1 MWTDHA
7 RNFFFHEGPTEEEQD
22 EHFKSIYCSA
32 RTINHVKKNQINWTS
47 FRRIVSYMSRLAP
60 DLEHST
66 SGWSIK
72 NAKRL
77 LVVFGVSSAYRK
89 KGETKLRVERPR
101 FGLYGENGKVYIW
114 VDRSFVFPEK
124 SNFSWAKENEWSVW
138 PGDDEKIYYSKP
150 LAQGSETAD
159 LDAFFAVGTSPFSFF
174 QDINEAILENR
185 KKSFVRDEVFSR
197 IRLIHGIPEEFNV
210 IYPKIRDEVDAK
222 KKKEEKERAAVTKN
236 SRGAPQ
242 TTADSPQPGVEAP
255 DPEPDRTVPDGDSL
269 PALSSVSAAVIE
281 SADLQNDPQKFSLT
295 DSASVVGRYYVY
307 ALVDPRNK
315 NKTPFYI
322 GKGFHNRALQHF
334 QVVDINDSE
343 SSKTNHDE
351 ELECTTLGI
360 PSEAVLELEVKGV
373 ESKRSRI
380 KEILDSGVDKK
391 DVVRVIARGVSE
403 RAAFAIEA
411 MTIKSIYG
419 RANLLNEV
427 PGHHDE
433 RFREVG
439 KWKYE
444 RDYDLRFDERGEF
457 MADDG
462 SHQNGKFYIYV
473 LRDPMNGEIFYV
485 GKGVG
490 ARLCQHFKEAR
501 AANET
506 CRIER
511 LNRLRRLLREFKPKD
526 IGRVVARV
534 DNEALAYALESFYMK
549 FAVDFRSL
557 ANVQPG
563 HLLGC
568 FRSRGD
574 WSMRQGF
581 DLPIEM
587 GGMYQSLKD
596 VFLGEGL
603 DTELY
608 DVVDELT
615 KTSPDSLESIYPPD
629 LRGAGELAITAKI
642 NGVDECI
649 RIQIHVRCARR
660 FQVFLMPQG
669 KRGKSWVKE
678 KFGRFKLY
686 PVHRRDDRFSPLC
699 WKGSSNLSAD
709 PKIACERALRLIQ
722 LAQVLQR
729 SENYND
735 LRGFQD
741 LLDGLPNRSHG
752 N

>member
-1 MWTDHA
+1 MLK
-7 RNFFFHEGPTEEEQD
+7 N
-22 EHFKSIYCSA
+22 
-32 RTINHVKKNQINWTS
+32 NQINWTS
-47 FRRIVSYMSRLAP
+47 FRRVVSYISRLAP

-89 KGETKLRVERPR
+89 KGEANLRVERPR

-124 SNFSWAKENEWSVW
+124 SNFSWAKEDEWSVW

-159 LDAFFAVGTSPFSFF
+159 LDAFFAVGTSPFSFV
-174 QDINEAILENR
+174 QEINEAILENR

-222 KKKEEKERAAVTKN
+222 PKKKERAAVTTN

-242 TTADSPQPGVEAP
+242 TTVDSGNPAVEVPGY
-255 DPEPDRTVPDGDSL
+255 PEPYRTGPDGDS
-269 PALSSVSAAVIE
+269 PPTLSSVSAAVIQ
-281 SADLQNDPQKFSLT
+281 SADLQNDLNKFNLT

-307 ALVDPRNK
+307 ALVDPRNG

-322 GKGFHNRALQHF
+322 GKGFHDRALQHF
-334 QVVDINDSE
+334 QVVDGNDSDP
-343 SSKTNHDE
+343 SHTANDDDSQ
-351 ELECTTLGI
+351 CTTVGI
-360 PSEAVLELEVKGV
+360 ASEAVLELEVKGV

-403 RAAFAIEA
+403 HAAFAIEA

-419 RANLLNEV
+419 RSNLLNEV
-427 PGHHDE
+427 AGHHDE

-439 KWKYE
+439 QWAYE
-444 RDYDLRFDERGEF
+444 HRYDLPFDERGELL
-457 MADDG
+457 ADDG
-462 SHQNGKFYIYV
+462 SHQNGKFYVYV
-473 LRDPMNGEIFYV
+473 LRDPKNGEIFYV

-490 ARLCQHFKEAR
+490 ARLCQHFQEAR
-501 AANET
+501 SSKES

-511 LNRLRRLLREFKPKD
+511 LNRLRRLLREFNSKD

-534 DNEALAYALESFYMK
+534 DNEALAYTLESFYIK
-549 FAVDFRSL
+549 FAVGFRSL
-557 ANVQPG
+557 ANIQPG
-563 HLLGC
+563 HLSGC
-568 FRSRGD
+568 FRSRDD
-574 WSMRQGF
+574 WSLRQGF
-581 DLPIEM
+581 DLPIEA
-587 GGMYQSLKD
+587 GGMYQALKD

-603 DTELY
+603 DTALY
-608 DVVDELT
+608 DMVDEII
-615 KTSPDSLESIYPPD
+615 KTSPDSLENVYPPD
-629 LRGAGELAITAKI
+629 LCGAGELAITAKI

-669 KRGKSWVKE
+669 ERGKNWVRE
-678 KFGRFKLY
+678 KFGRFKRY

-699 WKGSSNLSAD
+699 WKGSSNLSGD

-722 LAQVLQR
+722 LAQVLQI
-729 SENYND
+729 SENYKD
-735 LRGFQD
+735 LYGFQD
-741 LLDGLPNRSHG
+741 LLDGLPNRSPG
-752 N
+752 K

>member
-1 MWTDHA
+1 
-7 RNFFFHEGPTEEEQD
+7 
-22 EHFKSIYCSA
+22 
-32 RTINHVKKNQINWTS
+32 
-47 FRRIVSYMSRLAP
+47 MSRLAP

-77 LVVFGVSSAYRK
+77 LVVFGVSRAYRK
-89 KGETKLRVERPR
+89 KGETNLRVERPR

-124 SNFSWAKENEWSVW
+124 SNFSWAKEDEWSVW
-138 PGDDEKIYYSKP
+138 PGDDEKVYYSKP

-159 LDAFFAVGTSPFSFF
+159 LDAFFAVGTSPFSFV
-174 QDINEAILENR
+174 QEINEAILENR
-185 KKSFVRDEVFSR
+185 KKSFFVRDEVFSR

-222 KKKEEKERAAVTKN
+222 TKKEEKERAAVTQK

-242 TTADSPQPGVEAP
+242 TTVDSGHPGVEAP
-255 DPEPDRTVPDGDSL
+255 GHPEPDRTGPDGDSPL
-269 PALSSVSAAVIE
+269 ALSSVSAAVIE

-307 ALVDPRNK
+307 ALVDPRNG

-322 GKGFHNRALQHF
+322 GKGFHDRALQHF
-334 QVVDINDSE
+334 QVVDSNDSE
-343 SSKTNHDE
+343 PFQTSNDDDSQ
-351 ELECTTLGI
+351 CTTVGI
-360 PSEAVLELEVKGV
+360 ASEAVLESEVQGV
-373 ESKRSRI
+373 ESKQSKI
-380 KEILDSGVDKK
+380 KEILDSGVEKK
-391 DVVRVIARGVSE
+391 EIVRVIARGVSE
-403 RAAFAIEA
+403 CAAFAIEA

-419 RANLLNEV
+419 QSNILNKV
-427 PGHHDE
+427 SGHHDE
-433 RFREVG
+433 RFREVDQ
-439 KWKYE
+439 WKYE
-444 RDYDLRFDERGEF
+444 HGYDLPVDERGELL
-457 MADDG
+457 ADDG
-462 SHQNGKFYIYV
+462 SHRNGKFYIYV
-473 LRDPMNGEIFYV
+473 LRDPKNGEIFYV

-501 AANET
+501 FSKET
-506 CRIER
+506 CGIER
-511 LNRLRRLLREFKPKD
+511 LNRLRELLRELKPKD

-534 DNEALAYALESFYMK
+534 DGEALAYALESFYIK
-549 FAVDFRSL
+549 FAVGFRSL
-557 ANVQPG
+557 ANIQPG
-563 HLLGC
+563 HLSGC
-568 FRSRGD
+568 FRSRDD
-574 WSMRQGF
+574 WSLRQGF

-587 GGMYQSLKD
+587 GGMYQALKD
-596 VFLGEGL
+596 EFLGEGL
-603 DTELY
+603 DTALY
-608 DVVDELT
+608 DVVDEIM
-615 KTSPDSLESIYPPD
+615 KTSPDLLESVYPPD

-669 KRGKSWVKE
+669 ERGKIWVKE

-741 LLDGLPNRSHG
+741 LLDGLPNRSLG